1 MNLDELLELALKAGE
16 RAGAAIVASKK
27 DLKIW
32 QKDDGSPFSSADLA
46 ANEAICEVLAQSGI
60 AICSEE
66 RILPF
71 AQRKQMP
78 YFWLIDPL
86 DGTKGFLKGSDEYCI
101 LIALIHE
108 QRPILALIHQPEKK
122 SSLYAHAHSKLY
134 KNGSE
139 LQINKEFFIK
149 NEKKALISVHHPN
162 AQNKAFLEENKL
174 KSMQI
179 SSALKFNALCEG
191 VAGVYARFESLHSW
205 DIAAGDFLLNHAGGL
220 MCDFHQKPLLYN
232 QESFLCPPFI
242 ALSRKEFFKDFK
254 F

>member
-1 MNLDELLELALKAGE
+1 MDLDNLLELTLKAGTKASE
-16 RAGAAIVASKK
+16 AILKSKK

-32 QKDDGSPFSSADLA
+32 QKDDGSPFSSADLS
-46 ANEAICEVLAQSGI
+46 ANEAICEVLAQSKI
-60 AICSEE
+60 PICSEE
-66 RILPF
+66 SILPF
-71 AQRKQMP
+71 EARKQMP

-101 LIALIHE
+101 LIALIKE
-108 QRPILALIHQPEKK
+108 QRPILALIHQPEKQT
-122 SSLYAHAHSKLY
+122 SLYAHQNSKLF
-134 KNGSE
+134 KNASKLKVDE
-139 LQINKEFFIK
+139 KIYIK

-162 AQNKAFLEENKL
+162 AQNKAFLEENSL
-174 KSMQI
+174 ESMRI

-191 VAGVYARFESLHSW
+191 LAGVYARFESLHSW

-220 MCDFHQKPLLYN
+220 MCDFHQMPLLYN

-242 ALSRKEFFKDFK
+242 ALSRKEFLKDFK